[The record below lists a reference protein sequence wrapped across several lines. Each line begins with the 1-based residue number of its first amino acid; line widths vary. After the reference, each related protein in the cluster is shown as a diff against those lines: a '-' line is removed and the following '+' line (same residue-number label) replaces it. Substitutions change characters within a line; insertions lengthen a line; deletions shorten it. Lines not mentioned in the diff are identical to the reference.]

1 MKKILFLLLIPF
13 SISAQVVS
21 ADFVVINEGMDASYH
36 DLEKIWSVYH
46 MESIK
51 KGEKIAWSVWKRTP
65 REGDVEKAADYVIF
79 NQFSSKDQHDKM
91 LNSFDMK
98 KATSIMKNGLK
109 GKMSSSKINKTLNKN
124 IKKEV
129 RNYTLQL
136 VDAFPLMG
144 GDIKVGDKM
153 NFATMIQ
160 KDENY
165 EEYESK
171 VWKPVFQNEALRG
184 NFKWWALTR
193 IVDRNDKAYKPPTH
207 LVWNIGV
214 ENAQDFMPVSD
225 FIDQEMRDLRDSYRE
240 MGNTQEL
247 TLVYTSNN

>member
-1 MKKILFLLLIPF
+1 MKKLLFLLLIPF
-13 SISAQVVS
+13 SISAQFVS
-21 ADFVVINEGMDASYH
+21 ADFVVLNEGMDSSYH
-36 DLEKIWSVYH
+36 ELEKIWSVYH

-51 KGEKIAWSVWKRTP
+51 KGEKVAWSVWKRTP
-65 REGDVEKAADYVIF
+65 REGDNERAADYVIF
-79 NQFSSKDQHDKM
+79 NQFSSKEKYDK
-91 LNSFDMK
+91 
-98 KATSIMKNGLK
+98 IMKNFDYNKVVSSIKKGLK
-109 GKMSSSKINKTLNKN
+109 GKMSSSKINRILDKKV
-124 IKKEV
+124 KKEQ

-171 VWKPVFQNEALRG
+171 VWKPAFQNEALRG
-184 NFKWWALTR
+184 NFRWWALTR
-193 IVDRNDKAYKPPTH
+193 ITDRNEKAFKPPTH

-214 ENAQDFMPVSD
+214 ENAKDFLPVSD
-225 FIDQEMRDLRDSYRE
+225 FVDQEMRDLRDSYRE

-247 TLVYTSNN
+247 TLIYTSNN

>member
-1 MKKILFLLLIPF
+1 MKKLLFLLLIPF
-13 SISAQVVS
+13 SITAQVVS
-21 ADFVVINEGMDASYH
+21 ADFVVINEGMDSSYH

-51 KGEKIAWSVWKRTP
+51 KGEKVAWSVWKRTP
-65 REGDVEKAADYVIF
+65 REGDNEKAADYVIF

-91 LNSFDMK
+91 MNSFDMK

-207 LVWNIGV
+207 LVWNIPV
-214 ENAQDFMPVSD
+214 ENGKPFMED
-225 FIDQEMRDLRDSYRE
+225 ENFMARKMRSMMDDYRE
-240 MGNTQEL
+240 MSPGNEL
-247 TLVYTSNN
+247 SLVYSTN

>member
-1 MKKILFLLLIPF
+1 MKKLLFLLLIPF
-13 SISAQVVS
+13 SISAQFVS
-21 ADFVVINEGMDASYH
+21 ADFVVLNEGMDLSYH
-36 DLEKIWSVYH
+36 ELEKIWSVYH

-51 KGEKIAWSVWKRTP
+51 KGEKVAWSVWKRTP
-65 REGDVEKAADYVIF
+65 REGDNERAADYVIF
-79 NQFSSKDQHDKM
+79 NQFSSKEQHDK
-91 LNSFDMK
+91 
-98 KATSIMKNGLK
+98 IMKNFDFNKVVSSIKRGLK
-109 GKMSSSKINKTLNKN
+109 GKMSSSKINRILDKKV
-124 IKKEV
+124 KKEQ

-171 VWKPVFQNEALRG
+171 VWKPAFQNEALRG
-184 NFKWWALTR
+184 NFRWWALTR
-193 IVDRNDKAYKPPTH
+193 ITDRNEKAFKPPTH

-214 ENAQDFMPVSD
+214 ENAKDFLPVSD
-225 FIDQEMRDLRDSYRE
+225 FVDQEMRDLRDSYRE

-247 TLVYTSNN
+247 TLIYTSNN

>member
-1 MKKILFLLLIPF
+1 MKKLLFLLLIPF
-13 SISAQVVS
+13 SISAQFVS
-21 ADFVVINEGMDASYH
+21 ADFVVLNEGMDSSYH
-36 DLEKIWSVYH
+36 ELEKIWSVYH

-51 KGEKIAWSVWKRTP
+51 KGEKVAWSVWKRTP
-65 REGDVEKAADYVIF
+65 REGDNERAADYVIF
-79 NQFSSKDQHDKM
+79 NQFSSKEQHDK
-91 LNSFDMK
+91 
-98 KATSIMKNGLK
+98 IMKNFDFNKVVSSIKRGLK
-109 GKMSSSKINKTLNKN
+109 GKMSSSKINRILDKKV
-124 IKKEV
+124 KKEQ

-171 VWKPVFQNEALRG
+171 VWKPAFQNEALRG
-184 NFKWWALTR
+184 NFRWWALTR
-193 IVDRNDKAYKPPTH
+193 ITDRNEKAFKPPTH

-214 ENAQDFMPVSD
+214 KNAKDFLPVSD
-225 FIDQEMRDLRDSYRE
+225 FVDQEMRDLRDSYRE

-247 TLVYTSNN
+247 TLIYTSNN